1 MSDAYPFVGASDAT
15 IQAMQVTQELPT
27 FKEFD
32 WDFENNCFKYDKSGH
47 HILLE
52 GAEAI
57 KVWIYKALA
66 TERYRYE
73 AYSWQYG
80 IELKPFIGMVMGV
93 EERISEL
100 KRIIIECLMV
110 NPYIISVDNF
120 EFTQE
125 GASSHVTIELTTV
138 YGEVGVSV

>member
-15 IQAMQVTQELPT
+15 IQAMQATQELPT

-47 HILLE
+47 HVLLE
-52 GAEAI
+52 GADAL

-125 GASSHVTIELTTV
+125 GASSHVMIELTTV

>member
-15 IQAMQVTQELPT
+15 IQAMQATQELPT

-47 HILLE
+47 HVLLE
-52 GAEAI
+52 GADAL

-110 NPYIISVDNF
+110 NPYITSVDNF

>member
-15 IQAMQVTQELPT
+15 IQAMQATQELPT

-125 GASSHVTIELTTV
+125 GASSNVTIELTTV

>member
-15 IQAMQVTQELPT
+15 IQAMQATQELPT